1 MPEIPPS
8 RVLVPV
14 ESKTQSLSIVKTPE
28 ELLILFVATPP
39 EPVGPTE
46 KLQVSEV
53 EVVAL

>member
-1 MPEIPPS
+1 VPEIPPS

-28 ELLILFVATPP
+28 ELLILPVATPP